1 MNSKVA
7 NPGHLRAT
15 LGVLWSL
22 NFSIV
27 ATSLL
32 WSVSCISLIQVNSL
46 LLRLLAVST
55 ANAAIIVSASLI
67 IRSVYGKDSLSWKAI
82 SRDRVLISAPF
93 LTGICLVL
101 SLENIQRFHG
111 GSSLTRSYVV
121 GVFVSMLIG
130 WFFVALVVVPI
141 RLWSQIEGSH
151 VNLLESVLSYLK
163 ANKTSVFSG
172 LALLI
177 LGWPIFFIYLFLA
190 LGLAQAF
197 QITNFPQPEESSER
211 YFRRQ
216 RDGLN

>member
-1 MNSKVA
+1 
-7 NPGHLRAT
+7 
-15 LGVLWSL
+15 
-22 NFSIV
+22 
-27 ATSLL
+27 
-32 WSVSCISLIQVNSL
+32 
-46 LLRLLAVST
+46 
-55 ANAAIIVSASLI
+55 
-67 IRSVYGKDSLSWKAI
+67 
-82 SRDRVLISAPF
+82 
-93 LTGICLVL
+93 
-101 SLENIQRFHG
+101 
-111 GSSLTRSYVV
+111 
-121 GVFVSMLIG
+121 MLIG